1 VIRILLVEDHPIVRE
16 GLRLLLEQQAD
27 LVIIGETGGALQ
39 AVALAVELAP
49 DVVLMD
55 IGLGSDDGVPVIE
68 SIRSRM
74 PATRVLALSMFVD
87 GETVR
92 QALLAGA
99 AGYVVKGA
107 SADELVAAIRA
118 VAAGRTFLHSA
129 IAGVVLDDGLRW
141 LQAGAPLSPRERE
154 VLSLLA
160 GGRSASLIARGL
172 GISINTVRRHLA
184 NTAEKLGIHGS
195 RALGQYA
202 RQHGLARPLPEPVRS
217 TSDAS

>member
-1 VIRILLVEDHPIVRE
+1 VGRDVTRILLVEDHPVVRE

-27 LVIIGETGGALQ
+27 LVVVGEAGRAPE
-39 AVALAVELAP
+39 AIALAAELAP
-49 DVVLMD
+49 DVVVMD

-74 PATRVLALSMFVD
+74 PATRVLVLSMFAD

-118 VAAGRTFLHSA
+118 VAANRTFLHSA
-129 IAGVVLDDGLRW
+129 IASVVLDDGLRW
-141 LQAGAPLSPRERE
+141 LRAA
-154 VLSLLA
+154 
-160 GGRSASLIARGL
+160 AS
-172 GISINTVRRHLA
+172 
-184 NTAEKLGIHGS
+184 
-195 RALGQYA
+195 
-202 RQHGLARPLPEPVRS
+202 RPPIGN
-217 TSDAS
+217 